1 MNRTARQKTN
11 TTVRHIS
18 ACWCI
23 SSQHR
28 SISFHFIWYCQLL
41 ALLLYPLH
49 GCCKSKQATLS
60 TYTNARVKT
69 SNNFQSYWL
78 NAYVYLYS
86 NYGCV
91 VLCCAVLCCAV
102 LYSEWI
108 GSDKAPKVLSCISK
122 PRHRKHRFFS
132 LSDWNSIRLASLQH
146 TKRSQLFVCCAHDI
160 HMQSILFTRTTTTK
174 QLAINT
180 DTHTN
185 GSLSCTQFALY
196 PIRSLAY
203 AFPITPSFA
212 SISSVF
218 VRQTHQTV
226 WTERYCLC
234 CILFCVLSA
243 FLETNCA
250 R

>member
-1 MNRTARQKTN
+1 MHLIATPL
-11 TTVRHIS
+11 HF
-18 ACWCI
+18 
-23 SSQHR
+23 
-28 SISFHFIWYCQLL
+28 ISFDIVSCWRCCCT
-41 ALLLYPLH
+41 LYMDVVRANRQHSLRIQMPVL
-49 GCCKSKQATLS
+49 KPATTFNHIGWTL
-60 TYTNARVKT
+60 TYISIATMDVW
-69 SNNFQSYWL
+69 FF
-78 NAYVYLYS
+78 
-86 NYGCV
+86 
-91 VLCCAVLCCAV
+91 AV

-243 FLETNCA
+243 FLESNCA